1 MVQSHWQDSF
11 WTAES
16 VDDWQPDNDPDFID
30 FEAAN
35 ALFDMIVNGMDV
47 NSESMRQTVVI
58 IRESQIQRGT
68 ESRESRLM
76 TGEEVKEVVSDLR
89 YDDDR
94 TDQEMRTYIQ
104 EVLSCITSGD
114 EEDDM
119 KSIEI
124 FAGTIA
130 AQQKVSKEQA
140 KQSLI

>member
-35 ALFDMIVNGMDV
+35 ALFDMIINGMDV
-47 NSESMRQTVVI
+47 NSDSMRQTVVI

-94 TDQEMRTYIQ
+94 TDQEMRTYI
-104 EVLSCITSGD
+104 
-114 EEDDM
+114 
-119 KSIEI
+119 
-124 FAGTIA
+124 
-130 AQQKVSKEQA
+130 
-140 KQSLI
+140 